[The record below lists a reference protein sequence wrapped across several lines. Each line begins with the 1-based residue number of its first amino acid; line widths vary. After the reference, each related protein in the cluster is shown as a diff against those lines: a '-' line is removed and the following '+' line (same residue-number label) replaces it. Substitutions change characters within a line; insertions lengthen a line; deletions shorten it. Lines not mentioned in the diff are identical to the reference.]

1 MAVPMEPSKT
11 LAAAMKASDVIIIT
25 TNLEW
30 ANRFAHVDPVAESV
44 ALGAKIGSIEEGMAD
59 WDLTYDDIDLIVG
72 RAEKLIA
79 AMEGAEW
86 CHVTTPA
93 GTDVMVCI
101 KDRPALKVVPIKG
114 AGEMMGPVPLWGEVA
129 YAAVEDKTEGVII
142 VDGIMLGVGEPRSLK
157 EPMRWEIHDG
167 RCTDISGGVAADMLR
182 EVVAGSD
189 ENANVIAEYA
199 IGTSHKSPTGSPS
212 EKGLMGTVHFALGD
226 NSHCYPGGCSH
237 STAAP
242 RRLDLRDVTIEVD
255 GRARDEGRCS
265 CHLRPR
271 RACAWS
277 PPGGGQ
283 ADGPARRSLGLRAD
297 LRAAE
302 RRRRTRC
309 SASPPGQPGAAT
321 KQLVHEVDELCYI
334 VEGEGKLSIGDETVS
349 YRAGQAVLIPAGVP
363 HGVVNDSPA
372 PMSMVYVFSHPQ
384 YPPTRPA

>member
-1 MAVPMEPSKT
+1 VKSYSTLIKGARLVVERCFAVKEGDSVLVIADEDHEREAKAIAGVAVSYGAYPVVADVSHHVSQCLASMAVPMEPSKT

-59 WDLTYDDIDLIVG
+59 WDLTYEDIDLIVG

-167 RCTDISGGVAADMLR
+167 RCTDISGGVAADLLR
-182 EVVAGSD
+182 DVVAGSD

-237 STAAP
+237 S
-242 RRLDLRDVTIEVD
+242 RLHLDGSIRDVTIEVD
-255 GRARDEGRCS
+255 GR
-265 CHLRPR
+265 LVMK
-271 RACAWS
+271 
-277 PPGGGQ
+277 
-283 ADGPARRSLGLRAD
+283 DGSL
-297 LRAAE
+297 
-302 RRRRTRC
+302 
-309 SASPPGQPGAAT
+309 
-321 KQLVHEVDELCYI
+321 VI
-334 VEGEGKLSIGDETVS
+334 
-349 YRAGQAVLIPAGVP
+349 
-363 HGVVNDSPA
+363 
-372 PMSMVYVFSHPQ
+372 
-384 YPPTRPA
+384 